1 MMELNGRSVLVT
13 GGAGYIGSHAVLAL
27 LDAGAK
33 VVVVDN
39 LSTGVISNLSKDA
52 TFVEGD
58 IQDQALLSRV
68 VDEHAVDAVMHFAAS
83 LVVPESVEKPLLY
96 YRNNVA
102 GSLSL
107 IEVCVDKGVKRIVFS
122 STAAV
127 YGVPEKNPVVEE
139 TPAAPINPYGA
150 SKLMIE
156 RILRDAEAAHGIS
169 AGILRYFNVAGADPD
184 LRTGQST
191 QNATHLIKVAAEV
204 ALGKRDGL
212 EIFGDDYPTPDG
224 SGVRDYIH
232 VSDLA
237 DTHVILLAAML
248 GGAPGGTYNC
258 GYGKGF
264 SVKQVIEAVERVS
277 GKTIKKTVSG
287 RRPGDA
293 PEIVA
298 DSARFRT
305 EFEWEPKYADLN
317 LIVETALNW
326 ERQL

>member
-1 MMELNGRSVLVT
+1 MKELNARSVLVT

-39 LSTGVISNLSKDA
+39 LSTGVISNLSKEA

-58 IQDQALLSRV
+58 IQDQELLSRV
-68 VDEHAVDAVMHFAAS
+68 IDEHGVEAVMHFAAS

-107 IEVCVDKGVKRIVFS
+107 IEVCVDKGVDRIVFS

-127 YGVPEKNPVVEE
+127 YGEPEKNPVDEE
-139 TPAAPINPYGA
+139 TAVAPINPYGA

-169 AGILRYFNVAGADPD
+169 AGILRYFNVAGADPE

-191 QNATHLIKVAAEV
+191 RNATHLIKVAAEA
-204 ALGKRDGL
+204 ALGKRGGM

-237 DTHVILLAAML
+237 DTHVILLAAMI

-264 SVKQVIEAVERVS
+264 SVKQVIDAVEKVS
-277 GKTIKKTVSG
+277 GETINKKISA

-298 DSARFRT
+298 DSSRFRT
-305 EFEWEPKYADLN
+305 QFGWEPRYADLH

>member
-1 MMELNGRSVLVT
+1 MVELDSRSVLVT

-39 LSTGVISNLSKDA
+39 LSTGVIANLSKDA

-58 IQDQALLSRV
+58 IQDQALLARV
-68 VDEHAVDAVMHFAAS
+68 VDEHSVEAVMHFAAS

-107 IEVCVDKGVKRIVFS
+107 IEVCVDKGVDRFVFS

-127 YGVPEKNPVVEE
+127 YGEPEKNPVVEE

-156 RILRDAEAAHGIS
+156 RILRDAGAAHGIS

-191 QNATHLIKVAAEV
+191 KNATHLIKVAAEV

-212 EIFGDDYPTPDG
+212 EIFGEDYPTPDG

-237 DTHVILLAAML
+237 DAHVIILAAMF

-258 GYGKGF
+258 GYGQGF

-277 GKTIKKTVSG
+277 GETIKKKVSG

-298 DSARFRT
+298 DSSRFRD
-305 EFEWEPKYADLN
+305 EFGWVPKYADLD
-317 LIVETALNW
+317 LIVETALDW

>member
-1 MMELNGRSVLVT
+1 MKELNARSVLVT

-58 IQDQALLSRV
+58 IQDQDLLSRV
-68 VDEHAVDAVMHFAAS
+68 IDEHGVEAVMHFAAS

-107 IEVCVDKGVKRIVFS
+107 IEVCVDKGVNRIVFS

-127 YGVPEKNPVVEE
+127 YGEPEKNPVVEE
-139 TPAAPINPYGA
+139 TAVAPINPYGA

-169 AGILRYFNVAGADPD
+169 AGILRYFNVAGADPE

-191 QNATHLIKVAAEV
+191 RNATHLIKVAAEA
-204 ALGKRDGL
+204 ALGKRDRM

-237 DTHVILLAAML
+237 DTHVILLAAMI

-264 SVKQVIEAVERVS
+264 SVKQVIDAVEKVS
-277 GKTIKKTVSG
+277 GKTINKKISA

-298 DSARFRT
+298 DSSRFRT
-305 EFEWEPKYADLN
+305 QFGWEPKYADLH